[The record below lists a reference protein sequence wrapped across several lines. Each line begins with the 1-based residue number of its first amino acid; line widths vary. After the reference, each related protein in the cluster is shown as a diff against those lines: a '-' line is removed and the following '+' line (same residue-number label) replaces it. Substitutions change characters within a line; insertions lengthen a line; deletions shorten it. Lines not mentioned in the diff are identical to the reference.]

1 MNVEL
6 TARKWAAASQIIAS
20 SALEHMAKEAGLTI
34 AQVRLLIDNRH
45 EAAMRRFKQLITLGV
60 DEACRLHDAGQIC
73 LIAA

>member
-6 TARKWAAASQIIAS
+6 TARKWAAATQIIGA
-20 SALEHMAKEAGLTI
+20 SALEHMAKEEGLTI
-34 AQVRLLIDNRH
+34 AQVRELIDKRH
-45 EAAMRRFKQLITLGV
+45 EGAMRRFKQLIKLGV